1 MTTTVVGILIVV
13 LWLFVLMP
21 FLLRKHKPISKVG
34 EGFDDTRV
42 IHEGGHK
49 PQRPPAL
56 RPKVAAADAQQRKLI
71 ADQPEFG
78 VEDTPTVPFKKIT
91 SPLISDKPKSAND
104 TVAMAAASNRQP
116 VAKDSTKGSKIGAQ
130 AQTHVPAK
138 SKTGTDASRTS
149 ATSGTSSAGQPA
161 RTATT
166 QAKSEHTVADQAK
179 ADHDKVAAARAKAA
193 ARSKAAAGAD
203 TTAKAKAAKAKAES
217 DANADA
223 TTETMRAAAAVSA
236 PAVSVPVASVHA
248 ANTSAKVGSKPVD
261 PDTPYEIDDSY
272 LDPEDLLYPTGARGA
287 NLSVV
292 PDVPTKK
299 EKKEKK
305 SAAKRSVA
313 KRTAADIDDNI
324 SDSDELTPEEIE
336 FAKSRRGRGGY
347 DPEADKKHSADRY
360 QRRRSTVLGLVVAVV
375 VTIVPA
381 GLIGGW
387 MWAAPAIALGMTI
400 IYLIALRA
408 QVRDEERLR
417 HKRVHQLRRTRAG
430 VRNSMDRE
438 LGIPHR
444 LRRPGAVVL
453 ETDDDS
459 PDFIGLELVETNR
472 SAGESEP
479 EPEPAVQYDNV
490 IKLRVG

>member
-91 SPLISDKPKSAND
+91 SPLISDKPKSVND
-104 TVAMAAASNRQP
+104 TVAMAAPDREP
-116 VAKDSTKGSKIGAQ
+116 IAKDSTKSSKTAAQ
-130 AQTHVPAK
+130 AQAHAQAK
-138 SKTGTDASRTS
+138 PKAGADASRTS
-149 ATSGTSSAGQPA
+149 TTSGATSVGQTA
-161 RTATT
+161 RIT
-166 QAKSEHTVADQAK
+166 ADQAK
-179 ADHDKVAAARAKAA
+179 SDHDKVAAARAKAA
-193 ARSKAAAGAD
+193 ARSKAAADA
-203 TTAKAKAAKAKAES
+203 TAKAKAANDKAES

-248 ANTSAKVGSKPVD
+248 ANTSAKVGSKSVD

-272 LDPEDLLYPTGARGA
+272 LDPEDLLYPTGVRGA

-313 KRTAADIDDNI
+313 KRTVADIDDNI

-375 VTIVPA
+375 VTIIPA

>member
-1 MTTTVVGILIVV
+1 MTTTIVGILIVV

-116 VAKDSTKGSKIGAQ
+116 VAKDSTKGSKAVAQ
-130 AQTHVPAK
+130 AQGPAQAQPKPK
-138 SKTGTDASRTS
+138 SGAAASRTS
-149 ATSGTSSAGQPA
+149 TTSEASGTAQAARAAATS
-161 RTATT
+161 
-166 QAKSEHTVADQAK
+166 AKSDHTVADQAK
-179 ADHDKVAAARAKAA
+179 SDHDKVAAARAKAA

-203 TTAKAKAAKAKAES
+203 AQAKAAKAKAES

-261 PDTPYEIDDSY
+261 PDSPYEIDDSY

-375 VTIVPA
+375 VTIIPA
-381 GLIGGW
+381 GFIGGW
-387 MWAAPAIALGMTI
+387 MWAAPAIALGITI

-479 EPEPAVQYDNV
+479 EPEPVAQYDNV

>member
-1 MTTTVVGILIVV
+1 
-13 LWLFVLMP
+13 
-21 FLLRKHKPISKVG
+21 
-34 EGFDDTRV
+34 
-42 IHEGGHK
+42 
-49 PQRPPAL
+49 
-56 RPKVAAADAQQRKLI
+56 
-71 ADQPEFG
+71 
-78 VEDTPTVPFKKIT
+78 
-91 SPLISDKPKSAND
+91 
-104 TVAMAAASNRQP
+104 
-116 VAKDSTKGSKIGAQ
+116 
-130 AQTHVPAK
+130 
-138 SKTGTDASRTS
+138 
-149 ATSGTSSAGQPA
+149 
-161 RTATT
+161 
-166 QAKSEHTVADQAK
+166 
-179 ADHDKVAAARAKAA
+179 
-193 ARSKAAAGAD
+193 
-203 TTAKAKAAKAKAES
+203 
-217 DANADA
+217 
-223 TTETMRAAAAVSA
+223 MRAAAAVSA

-261 PDTPYEIDDSY
+261 PDTPDTPYEIDDSY

-313 KRTAADIDDNI
+313 KRTAAEIDDNI

>member
-1 MTTTVVGILIVV
+1 VTTTIVGILIVV

-42 IHEGGHK
+42 IHEGGRK

-91 SPLISDKPKSAND
+91 SPLISDKPKAAND
-104 TVAMAAASNRQP
+104 TVAMAAPNRQP
-116 VAKDSTKGSKIGAQ
+116 AAKDSTKGSKAVAQ
-130 AQTHVPAK
+130 AQGPAQAQPK
-138 SKTGTDASRTS
+138 SKSGAAASRTS
-149 ATSGTSSAGQPA
+149 TTSEASGTAQAA
-161 RTATT
+161 RAATT
-166 QAKSEHTVADQAK
+166 PAKSDHTVADQAK
-179 ADHDKVAAARAKAA
+179 SDHDKVA
-193 ARSKAAAGAD
+193 
-203 TTAKAKAAKAKAES
+203 AAKAKAES

-261 PDTPYEIDDSY
+261 PDSPYEIDDSY

-375 VTIVPA
+375 VTIIPA
-381 GLIGGW
+381 GFIGGW

-479 EPEPAVQYDNV
+479 EPEPVTQYDNV

>member
-116 VAKDSTKGSKIGAQ
+116 VAKDSTKGSKTGVQAQ
-130 AQTHVPAK
+130 AHAQPKPKA
-138 SKTGTDASRTS
+138 GADASRTS
-149 ATSGTSSAGQPA
+149 ATSGTSSAGQAA
-161 RTATT
+161 R
-166 QAKSEHTVADQAK
+166 TVADQAK

-193 ARSKAAAGAD
+193 ARSKAAAD
-203 TTAKAKAAKAKAES
+203 TTAKAKAATAKAES

-299 EKKEKK
+299 EKKAKK

-313 KRTAADIDDNI
+313 KRTAAEIDDNI

-479 EPEPAVQYDNV
+479 EPEPAAQYDNV

>member
-1 MTTTVVGILIVV
+1 MTTTIVGILIVV

-42 IHEGGHK
+42 IHEGGRK

-91 SPLISDKPKSAND
+91 SPLISDKPKAAND
-104 TVAMAAASNRQP
+104 TVAMAAPNRQP
-116 VAKDSTKGSKIGAQ
+116 AAKDSTKGSKAVAQ
-130 AQTHVPAK
+130 AQGPAQAQPKPK
-138 SKTGTDASRTS
+138 SGAAASRTS
-149 ATSGTSSAGQPA
+149 TTSEASGTAQAA
-161 RTATT
+161 RAATT
-166 QAKSEHTVADQAK
+166 PAKSDHT
-179 ADHDKVAAARAKAA
+179 VAAARAKAA

-203 TTAKAKAAKAKAES
+203 AQAKAAKAKAES

-261 PDTPYEIDDSY
+261 PDSPYEIDDSY

-375 VTIVPA
+375 VTIIPA
-381 GLIGGW
+381 GFIGGW
-387 MWAAPAIALGMTI
+387 MWAAPAIALGITI

-479 EPEPAVQYDNV
+479 EPEPVAQYDNV

>member
-1 MTTTVVGILIVV
+1 MTTTIVGILIVV

-104 TVAMAAASNRQP
+104 TVAMAAPNRQP
-116 VAKDSTKGSKIGAQ
+116 AAKDSTKS
-130 AQTHVPAK
+130 
-138 SKTGTDASRTS
+138 SKTGVQAQAHAQAKPKAGADASRTS
-149 ATSGTSSAGQPA
+149 ATSGTSSAGQAA
-161 RTATT
+161 R
-166 QAKSEHTVADQAK
+166 TVADQAK

-193 ARSKAAAGAD
+193 ARSKVAAD
-203 TTAKAKAAKAKAES
+203 TTAKAKAATAKAES

-313 KRTAADIDDNI
+313 KRTAAEIDDNI

-472 SAGESEP
+472 SAGENEP
-479 EPEPAVQYDNV
+479 EPEPAAQYDNV

>member
-104 TVAMAAASNRQP
+104 TVAMAAPNRQP
-116 VAKDSTKGSKIGAQ
+116 AAKESTKSSKTGAQ
-130 AQTHVPAK
+130 AQGPAQAQAKPK
-138 SKTGTDASRTS
+138 SGAAASRTS
-149 ATSGTSSAGQPA
+149 ITSGASGTAQAA
-161 RTATT
+161 RTA
-166 QAKSEHTVADQAK
+166 ADQAK

-193 ARSKAAAGAD
+193 VRSKAAAD
-203 TTAKAKAAKAKAES
+203 TTAKAKAATAKAES

-313 KRTAADIDDNI
+313 KRTAAEIDDNI

>member
-1 MTTTVVGILIVV
+1 MTTTIVGILIVV

-42 IHEGGHK
+42 IHEGGRK

-104 TVAMAAASNRQP
+104 TVAMAAPNRQP
-116 VAKDSTKGSKIGAQ
+116 AAKDSTKSSKAGVPAQ
-130 AQTHVPAK
+130 AHAQAK
-138 SKTGTDASRTS
+138 PKAGVDASRTS
-149 ATSGTSSAGQPA
+149 ATSGTSSAGQAA

-166 QAKSEHTVADQAK
+166 QTKSDRTAAGQAK

-193 ARSKAAAGAD
+193 ARSKAAAD
-203 TTAKAKAAKAKAES
+203 TTAKAKAATAKAES

-313 KRTAADIDDNI
+313 KRTAAEIDDNI

-479 EPEPAVQYDNV
+479 EPEPAAQYDNV